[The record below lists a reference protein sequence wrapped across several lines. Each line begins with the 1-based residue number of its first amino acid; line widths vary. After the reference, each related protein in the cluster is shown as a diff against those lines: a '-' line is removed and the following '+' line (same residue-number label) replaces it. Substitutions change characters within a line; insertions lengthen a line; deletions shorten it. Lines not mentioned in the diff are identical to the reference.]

1 MLLLQR
7 TRAQLPAFTP
17 GASQPVTTAAGEF
30 YTSVSCCCSESL
42 DLGFQ
47 IFGFGLDILN
57 FCHRSD
63 VVMSSYFEVASGR
76 RICGTY
82 ALG

>member
-1 MLLLQR
+1 VLLLQR
-7 TRAQLPAFTP
+7 TRAQLPAFTS

-47 IFGFGLDILN
+47 IFGFGLGILN
-57 FCHRSD
+57 VCHRSE
-63 VVMSSYFEVASGR
+63 VVMWHG
-76 RICGTY
+76 
-82 ALG
+82 LP